1 MTVRFIEQFLVK
13 DILVEYEI
21 QIEESLLCDLN

>member
-13 DILVEYEI
+13 DILVEYEMH
-21 QIEESLLCDLN
+21 IEESFLCDLN

>member
-1 MTVRFIEQFLVK
+1 MTVRFIERFLIK

-21 QIEESLLCDLN
+21 QIEESFLCDLN

>member
-1 MTVRFIEQFLVK
+1 MTVRFIERFLVK

-21 QIEESLLCDLN
+21 QIEESFLCDLN